1 MTNEPNKS
9 VFDKIRD
16 ASQSHEGVNLSS
28 ADLELLLEIL
38 GDAYDE
44 AENEFETR
52 LASSG
57 CEEYELIRKPGWKVK
72 SVC

>member
-16 ASQSHEGVNLSS
+16 ATQSHEGVNLSS
-28 ADLELLLEIL
+28 ADLELLLEIF

-44 AENEFETR
+44 AENEFETWQER
-52 LASSG
+52 LR
-57 CEEYELIRKPGWKVK
+57 EYELIRKIEGQ

>member
-16 ASQSHEGVNLSS
+16 ATQSHEGVNLSS

-44 AENEFETR
+44 AENEFETWQER
-52 LASSG
+52 LR
-57 CEEYELIRKPGWKVK
+57 EYELIRKLEDQ

>member
-16 ASQSHEGVNLSS
+16 ATQSHEGVNLSS

-44 AENEFETR
+44 AENEFETWQER
-52 LASSG
+52 LR
-57 CEEYELIRKPGWKVK
+57 EYELIRKLEGQ

>member
-16 ASQSHEGVNLSS
+16 ATQSHEGVNLSS

-44 AENEFETR
+44 AENEFETWQER
-52 LASSG
+52 LR
-57 CEEYELIRKPGWKVK
+57 EYELIRKIEGQ